1 MRLAVRVRIGED
13 RLADA
18 VGVAVLAVGAVLE
31 FENGCFRRARMET
44 GATRHLK
51 MMSMKL
57 GSLMAYY

>member
-1 MRLAVRVRIGED
+1 MRLAVRVQIGED

-18 VGVAVLAVGAVLE
+18 VVVAVLK
-31 FENGCFRRARMET
+31 FESGCFRRARMET